1 MDLSVILDLVTAV
14 AVILGI
20 LFGLLQLRHYHLS
33 RERDANLSLLN
44 SFQSVEFFQGVVI
57 IQGLPDGLTKDE
69 IEGRVGEELRT
80 VYLVMGAW
88 ESIGI
93 LVFNHE
99 IPLELVDGAHGDSI
113 LISWQKL
120 KDYVTGVRADVQ
132 RETTF
137 EWFQW
142 LAERMIEREKAK
154 PPRPAY
160 LAQRDWRP

>member
-1 MDLSVILDLVTAV
+1 MELSVILDLVTAG

-33 RERDANLSLLN
+33 QERDATLTLLN
-44 SFQSVEFFQGVVI
+44 SFQTVEFFQGIWI

-69 IEGRVGEELRT
+69 IEDRVGEETRT

-93 LVFNHE
+93 LVYNHE
-99 IPLELVDGAHGDSI
+99 IPIELVENAHGDSI

-120 KDYVTGVRADVQ
+120 KDHVTDVRADLQ
-132 RETTF
+132 RETLF

-142 LAERMIEREKAK
+142 LAERMIEREQVN

-160 LAQRDWRP
+160 FAHRDWRP

>member
-1 MDLSVILDLVTAV
+1 MELSVVLDLVTVV

-33 RERDANLSLLN
+33 QERDATLTLLH
-44 SFQSVEFFQGVVI
+44 SFQTVEFFQGIWI

-69 IEGRVGEELRT
+69 IENRVGEETRT
-80 VYLVMGAW
+80 IYLVMGVW

-93 LVFNHE
+93 LVYNHE
-99 IPLELVDGAHGDSI
+99 IPIELVEDAYGDSI

-120 KDYVTGVRADVQ
+120 KDYMTDVRADLQ
-132 RETTF
+132 RETPF

-142 LAERMIEREKAK
+142 LAERMTEREKAE

-160 LAQRDWRP
+160 LAHRDWRP